1 MGHETK
7 DAYVKR
13 VHAQLDELQAE
24 ISTREDNID
33 TVASSE
39 REKSRQLLEQMKS
52 KLNKVQSQLIDLQS
66 DTDKLW
72 HDARIDVET
81 AMDELENVMGKAV
94 AETKPR

>member
-7 DAYVKR
+7 DAFVKR

>member
-24 ISTREDNID
+24 ITTIEDNID
-33 TVASSE
+33 TVTSSE
-39 REKSRQLLEQMKS
+39 SEKSRQLLEQMKS
-52 KLNKVQSQLIDLQS
+52 KLNAVELQLIDLQS

-81 AMDELENVMGKAV
+81 AMDELENAIEKAV